1 MNPYVEKFLA
11 TTRIYLQI
19 FTGMTQASIAK
30 NKELTK

>member
-1 MNPYVEKFLA
+1 MNPYVEKFIA

-19 FTGMTQASIAK
+19 LSEMTEAENVN

>member
-1 MNPYVEKFLA
+1 MNPYVEKFIA

-19 FTGMTQASIAK
+19 FKGMTEVSNAK

>member
-1 MNPYVEKFLA
+1 MNPYVEKFIA

-19 FTGMTQASIAK
+19 FTGMTEASNVK